1 MSQGPPHMAR
11 SRKEGGR
18 SQSRDTLRA
27 FLLAI
32 LAALAIRAFVVEPF
46 KIPSGSMIPTLL
58 VGDHIFVN
66 KFSYGVR
73 LPVTGAQVAPI
84 GEPSR
89 GDVMVFRYPDD
100 PSQDFIKRCIGL
112 PGDRI
117 ELREDRIYIND
128 RMVDRVPRGEF
139 EYADYG
145 RNRQVRV
152 RCFDEVLDDGL
163 SYATLYDARRPHL
176 GRRGPWEV
184 PPGHYFMLGDNRDS
198 SRDSR
203 FWRQPFVRADQI
215 KGRAMFIY
223 WSWVVARGPQ
233 KERGILGD
241 LLFTFYRVVTLQIE
255 DVRWGRVGHGVHSG
269 HCPVGAAG

>member
-1 MSQGPPHMAR
+1 MAR
-11 SRKEGGR
+11 GTKEGRARG
-18 SQSRDTLRA
+18 QSRETLRA
-27 FLLAI
+27 LALAI
-32 LAALAIRAFVVEPF
+32 LLALGIRAFVVEPF

-73 LPVTGAQVAPI
+73 MPVSGVLIAPV
-84 GEPSR
+84 GEPAR

-100 PSQDFIKRCIGL
+100 PSQDFIKRAIGL

-117 ELREDRIYIND
+117 ELRDDRLHING
-128 RMVDRVPRGEF
+128 RLVDRVDRGEF
-139 EYADYG
+139 RYTDYE
-145 RNRQVRV
+145 RNRELQV
-152 RCFDEVLDDGL
+152 RCFDEILEEGL
-163 SYATLYDARRPHL
+163 VYSTLFDARRPPR
-176 GRRGPWEV
+176 GQRGPWEV

-215 KGRAMFIY
+215 KGRAMVVY
-223 WSWVVARGPQ
+223 WSWVVARGQQ

-241 LLFTFYRVVTLQIE
+241 LLFTLYRVVTLQVE
-255 DVRWGRVGHGVHSG
+255 DVRWGRIGRGVHSTP
-269 HCPVGAAG
+269 CPLGG

>member
-1 MSQGPPHMAR
+1 MAKE
-11 SRKEGGR
+11 RKR
-18 SQSRDTLRA
+18 RNQSRETFRA
-27 FLLAI
+27 LILAI
-32 LAALAIRAFVVEPF
+32 LLALGIRAFVVEPF

-66 KFSYGVR
+66 KYSYGVR
-73 LPVTGAQVAPI
+73 LPVNGVLVAPL

-100 PSQDFIKRCIGL
+100 PGQDFIKRCVGV

-117 ELREDRIYIND
+117 EIRDGRLLLNGQL
-128 RMVDRVPRGEF
+128 VDRVDRGEF
-139 EYADYG
+139 AYPDYERG
-145 RNRQVRV
+145 REVRV
-152 RCFDEVLDDGL
+152 RCYDETLDEGVV
-163 SYATLYDARRPHL
+163 YPTLYDARRSHA

-215 KGRAMFIY
+215 KGRAMFVY
-223 WSWVVARGPQ
+223 WSWVVARGQQ
-233 KERGILGD
+233 KERGIIGD
-241 LLFTFYRVVTLQIE
+241 LLFTLYRVVTLQIE
-255 DVRWGRVGHGVHSG
+255 DVRWGRMGRGVHA
-269 HCPVGAAG
+269 HPCPLPEGARLTEPPAVR